1 MYPVRR
7 RRKEEKLQNLIKKQS
22 ESEKIREEFQRKR
35 ENCAKSNQE
44 VLIENKR
51 KKSPRIFFGTIRDKI
66 ESRRS
71 TKQSQEG
78 GNVRAELLRW
88 KILLLI

>member
-35 ENCAKSNQE
+35 ENCVKSNQE

-51 KKSPRIFFGTIRDKI
+51 KKSPRIFFAYD
-66 ESRRS
+66 SR
-71 TKQSQEG
+71 
-78 GNVRAELLRW
+78 
-88 KILLLI
+88 

>member
-51 KKSPRIFFGTIRDKI
+51 KKVPEFSLVRFAIKSNFVAPQSNPRKEEMFKP
-66 ESRRS
+66 RS
-71 TKQSQEG
+71 
-78 GNVRAELLRW
+78 
-88 KILLLI
+88 